1 MSYLN
6 NEFLINYF
14 KKGINENNK
23 NIAQCILFWGNDID
37 NQYKLATEIAR
48 LLNCK
53 IDGNENCNCL
63 NCNWIRENTHPAV
76 LTYTK
81 KDNKPSDDDTKNVI
95 SISQARKIK
104 NDLAVTSEYHRVI
117 IFCDRDDDGNL
128 NGLNHNNFSTDAANA
143 LLKTF
148 EEPPSNTTFFFLT
161 KDISDIISTVV
172 SRSQCFFVPSN
183 KNEPQNYE
191 LVQDFM
197 ADYFTIPKDEVLN
210 FNDNLYLLTKEH
222 GAIKVL
228 TQIQNYLINTI
239 KSDLNNKQIKIKI
252 LSDINYIEKA
262 KKELEVGMSEQN
274 VIETLSY
281 KLVLSSR

>member
-104 NDLAVTSEYHRVI
+104 ND
-117 IFCDRDDDGNL
+117 F
-128 NGLNHNNFSTDAANA
+128 
-143 LLKTF
+143 
-148 EEPPSNTTFFFLT
+148 
-161 KDISDIISTVV
+161 
-172 SRSQCFFVPSN
+172 
-183 KNEPQNYE
+183 
-191 LVQDFM
+191 
-197 ADYFTIPKDEVLN
+197 
-210 FNDNLYLLTKEH
+210 
-222 GAIKVL
+222 
-228 TQIQNYLINTI
+228 
-239 KSDLNNKQIKIKI
+239 
-252 LSDINYIEKA
+252 
-262 KKELEVGMSEQN
+262 
-274 VIETLSY
+274 
-281 KLVLSSR
+281 